1 MSGALHQPGPEH
13 RWPQATPPAAPDA
26 PAPPDGC
33 SCAGCAEGRRRLRE
47 AEALLAGLPTILI
60 GLAADLRVRLWN
72 LMAEKVFGRSAQ
84 ATCGHPLDR
93 TEIGW
98 DWQRV
103 RQGLERCRASGES
116 VRIEDVPFLR
126 RNGTEGV
133 LGLTINPE
141 VGSGASGDGFTIIGA
156 DITERKLMEKQLS
169 QSQKLRSI
177 GQLASGI
184 AHEINTP
191 TQYVGDNIRFL
202 QDAFGDILTVLTR
215 ADALLAAARDGGA
228 LAEAVRRTE
237 KARRKAD
244 LDYLVTEIPVAIEHT
259 LEGVERISKIVRAMK
274 DFAHPGREEKMSA
287 DLNHVIETT
296 ITVARNEW
304 KYVAD
309 MVTDLDRSLPPVVC
323 HPAEIGQVILNMI
336 INAAHAIEDLSKQG
350 RTAKG
355 TITVSTHRRG
365 DWAEIQV
372 GDTGAGIPE
381 AIRHRIFDP
390 FFTTKEIGRGTGQGL
405 AICYPVI
412 VDQHGGRVSFDSEPG
427 RGTTFTIGLPI
438 GEQAGLV

>member
-1 MSGALHQPGPEH
+1 M
-13 RWPQATPPAAPDA
+13 
-26 PAPPDGC
+26 
-33 SCAGCAEGRRRLRE
+33 
-47 AEALLAGLPTILI
+47 
-60 GLAADLRVRLWN
+60 
-72 LMAEKVFGRSAQ
+72 
-84 ATCGHPLDR
+84 
-93 TEIGW
+93 
-98 DWQRV
+98 
-103 RQGLERCRASGES
+103 
-116 VRIEDVPFLR
+116 RIEDIPFLR

-202 QDAFGDILTVLTR
+202 QDAFGDILTVLNR

-244 LDYLVTEIPVAIEHT
+244 LDYLVSEIPVAIEHT

-323 HPAEIGQVILNMI
+323 HPAEIGQVILNML
-336 INAAHAIEDLSKQG
+336 INAAHAIEDQAKQGG

-372 GDTGAGIPE
+372 GDTGAGI
-381 AIRHRIFDP
+381 RKRS
-390 FFTTKEIGRGTGQGL
+390 GT
-405 AICYPVI
+405 AFSTPSSPP
-412 VDQHGGRVSFDSEPG
+412 RRSAA
-427 RGTTFTIGLPI
+427 
-438 GEQAGLV
+438 EQARGSPSATRSSSTNTGGGCPSTPSRGGAPLSRSVCRSENRQGWYDDRGPALCRDVRGRRTAGAPGAAAHAAAGARALGHALCTQRG

>member
-1 MSGALHQPGPEH
+1 M
-13 RWPQATPPAAPDA
+13 
-26 PAPPDGC
+26 
-33 SCAGCAEGRRRLRE
+33 AG
-47 AEALLAGLPTILI
+47 
-60 GLAADLRVRLWN
+60 
-72 LMAEKVFGRSAQ
+72 KVFGRPAET
-84 ATCGHPLDR
+84 TCGCPLGAI
-93 TEIGW
+93 EIGW
-98 DWQRV
+98 DWERV
-103 RQGLERCRASGES
+103 RQGLERCRASSEP
-116 VRIEDVPFLR
+116 VRIEEIAFLR

-141 VGSGASGDGFTIIGA
+141 PGEGKAGGGFTVIGA
-156 DITERKLMEKQLS
+156 DITERKLMEKQLA

-202 QDAFGDILTVLTR
+202 QDAFGDLVIVLNR

-244 LDYLVTEIPVAIEHT
+244 LDYLVSEIPVAIQHT

-309 MVTDLDRSLPPVVC
+309 MVTDLDRALPPVVC
-323 HPAEIGQVILNMI
+323 HPAEIGQVVLNMI
-336 INAAHAIEDLSKQG
+336 INAAHAIEDAATPG

-355 TITVSTHRRG
+355 TITVSTRHCG
-365 DWAEIQV
+365 EWAEIRV

-390 FFTTKEIGRGTGQGL
+390 FFTTKEIGRGSGQGL

-438 GEQAGLV
+438 GDPAGLV